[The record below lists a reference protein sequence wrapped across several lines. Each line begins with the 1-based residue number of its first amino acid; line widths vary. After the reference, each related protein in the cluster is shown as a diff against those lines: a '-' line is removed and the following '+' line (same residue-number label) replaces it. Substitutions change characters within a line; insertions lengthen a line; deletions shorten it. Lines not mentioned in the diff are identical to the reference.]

1 MKVLHLMLGWILA
14 LTAGPQGLWAATPSP
29 TPLALGDPAAEFGAA
44 SVDFT
49 WLFLKMVF
57 AMIFVIALAIVVIRF
72 IIPKLTFNRG
82 AAARSDLRIVD
93 RVPLDARKSLY
104 ILQVEG
110 RRLLIGSSEHHVGL
124 IAELKAVRDD
134 DDDDDEA

>member
-1 MKVLHLMLGWILA
+1 MKYLHLMLGWVLT
-14 LTAGPQGLWAATPSP
+14 LTARPQGLFAATPSP
-29 TPLALGDPAAEFGAA
+29 TPLALGDPAAEFGAS

-57 AMIFVIALAIVVIRF
+57 AMIFVIALAIVIIRF

-110 RRLLIGSSEHHVGL
+110 RRLLIGASEHHVGL
-124 IAELKAVRDD
+124 IAELKATRDE
-134 DDDDDEA
+134 DDDEA

>member
-1 MKVLHLMLGWILA
+1 MKYLHLMLGWVAVTMTCPFRL
-14 LTAGPQGLWAATPSP
+14 LAATPSP
-29 TPLALGDPAAEFGAA
+29 TPLALGDPIAEFGSS

-93 RVPLDARKSLY
+93 RVPLDGRKSLY
-104 ILQVEG
+104 VLQVEG
-110 RRLLIGSSEHHVGL
+110 RRLLVGASEHHVGF
-124 IAELKAVRDD
+124 IAELKASRN
-134 DDDDDEA
+134 DDDDEEA

>member
-1 MKVLHLMLGWILA
+1 MKYLHLMLGWALA
-14 LTAGPQGLWAATPSP
+14 LTAWPEGLFAATPSP
-29 TPLALGDPAAEFGAA
+29 TPLALGDPTAEFGAS

-72 IIPKLTFNRG
+72 IIPKLTFHRG

-104 ILQVEG
+104 ILQIEG
-110 RRLLIGSSEHHVGL
+110 RRLLIGASEHHVGL
-124 IAELKAVRDD
+124 IAELKATRDE
-134 DDDDDEA
+134 DDDET

>member
-1 MKVLHLMLGWILA
+1 MKYLHFMPGWALA
-14 LTAGPQGLWAATPSP
+14 LLAWPHRLSAASPTPSP
-29 TPLALGDPAAEFGAA
+29 FPLGDPALEFGVS

-82 AAARSDLRIVD
+82 AAARSDLRILD
-93 RVPLDARKSLY
+93 RIPLDARKSLY

-110 RRLLIGSSEHHVGL
+110 RRLLIGASEHHVGFL
-124 IAELKAVRDD
+124 AELKPPR

>member
-1 MKVLHLMLGWILA
+1 MLGWLA
-14 LTAGPQGLWAATPSP
+14 IMMAWPFRLLAATPSP
-29 TPLALGDPAAEFGAA
+29 TPLALGDPIAEFGSS

-93 RVPLDARKSLY
+93 RVPLDGRKSLY
-104 ILQVEG
+104 VLQVEG
-110 RRLLIGSSEHHVGL
+110 RRLLVGASEHHVGF
-124 IAELKAVRDD
+124 IAELKASQN
-134 DDDDDEA
+134 DDDDEEA